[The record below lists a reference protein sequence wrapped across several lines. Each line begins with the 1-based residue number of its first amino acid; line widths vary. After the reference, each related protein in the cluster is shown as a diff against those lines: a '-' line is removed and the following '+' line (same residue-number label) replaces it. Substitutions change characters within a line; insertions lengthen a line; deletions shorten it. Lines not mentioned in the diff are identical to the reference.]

1 MSSEITASMQRTC
14 VILPH
19 RLQNTFSKDSSNGL
33 FRHRK
38 NHYWKKISE
47 TSREAAISK
56 ITATV
61 CNESDLSG
69 IYIAGMFKKL
79 TYILGILFCTMTVSC
94 TKESGCMLVG
104 EGTVIISGI
113 VSDQNTGALLKDAT
127 ITYESYDLRG
137 KMIQTKKSY
146 SSSNGTYVIEA
157 NGYTSKITCTLTAS
171 VTDGSYS
178 ESQIELNVDWNGS
191 MFNAETDTFVVNDC
205 NFHLQKSAK

>member
-14 VILPH
+14 AILLYRP
-19 RLQNTFSKDSSNGL
+19 LNTFSKDSSTGL
-33 FRHRK
+33 CRQQKRPDSRK
-38 NHYWKKISE
+38 TSE

-79 TYILGILFCTMTVSC
+79 TYILGILFLATTVSC
-94 TKESGCMLVG
+94 SKEDCCMLVG
-104 EGTVIISGI
+104 EGTVIISGV
-113 VSDQNTGALLKDAT
+113 VSDKDTGAILKDIT

-171 VTDGSYS
+171 VNDGSYS
-178 ESQIELNVDWNGS
+178 ESKIELNVDWNGS

>member
-1 MSSEITASMQRTC
+1 
-14 VILPH
+14 
-19 RLQNTFSKDSSNGL
+19 
-33 FRHRK
+33 
-38 NHYWKKISE
+38 
-47 TSREAAISK
+47 
-56 ITATV
+56 
-61 CNESDLSG
+61 
-69 IYIAGMFKKL
+69 
-79 TYILGILFCTMTVSC
+79 
-94 TKESGCMLVG
+94 MLVR
-104 EGTVIISGI
+104 EGTVIISGV
-113 VSDQNTGALLKDAT
+113 VSDKDTGAILKDIT

-191 MFNAETDTFVVNDC
+191 MFNAENDTFVVNDC

>member
-1 MSSEITASMQRTC
+1 
-14 VILPH
+14 
-19 RLQNTFSKDSSNGL
+19 
-33 FRHRK
+33 
-38 NHYWKKISE
+38 
-47 TSREAAISK
+47 
-56 ITATV
+56 
-61 CNESDLSG
+61 
-69 IYIAGMFKKL
+69 
-79 TYILGILFCTMTVSC
+79 
-94 TKESGCMLVG
+94 MLVG
-104 EGTVIISGI
+104 EGTVIVSGV
-113 VSDQNTGALLKDAT
+113 VSDKDTGAILKDIT

-171 VTDGSYS
+171 VPVGCYS

>member
-33 FRHRK
+33 CRQQKRPDSRK
-38 NHYWKKISE
+38 TSE

-79 TYILGILFCTMTVSC
+79 TYILGILFLATTVSC
-94 TKESGCMLVG
+94 SKEDCCMLVG
-104 EGTVIISGI
+104 EGTVIISGV
-113 VSDQNTGALLKDAT
+113 VSDKDTGAILKDIT

-137 KMIQTKKSY
+137 KIIQTKKSY

>member
-1 MSSEITASMQRTC
+1 MKIIATA
-14 VILPH
+14 
-19 RLQNTFSKDSSNGL
+19 
-33 FRHRK
+33 
-38 NHYWKKISE
+38 
-47 TSREAAISK
+47 
-56 ITATV
+56 

-94 TKESGCMLVG
+94 TKENGCMLVG

-127 ITYESYDLRG
+127 ITFKSYNLRG
-137 KMIQTKKSY
+137 KLLKTKTSY
-146 SSSNGTYVIEA
+146 SSGNGTYVIEDS
-157 NGYTSKITCTLTAS
+157 GYTSEITCILTAS
-171 VTDGSYS
+171 VPDGSHS

>member
-19 RLQNTFSKDSSNGL
+19 RLQNTFSKDSSTGL
-33 FRHRK
+33 CRQQKRPDSRK
-38 NHYWKKISE
+38 TSE

-127 ITYESYDLRG
+127 ITFKSYNLRG
-137 KMIQTKKSY
+137 KLLKTKTSY
-146 SSSNGTYVIEA
+146 SSGNGTYVIEDS
-157 NGYTSKITCTLTAS
+157 GYTSEITCILTAS
-171 VTDGSYS
+171 VPDGSYS